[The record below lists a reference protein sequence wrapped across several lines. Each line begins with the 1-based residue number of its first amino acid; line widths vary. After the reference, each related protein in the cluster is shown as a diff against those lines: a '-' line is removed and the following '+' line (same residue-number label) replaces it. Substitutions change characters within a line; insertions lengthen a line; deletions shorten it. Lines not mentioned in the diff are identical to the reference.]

1 MRRSEFGREPLGLLM
16 AIIIKSA
23 GINQQIYDINML
35 IIDIIIRW
43 VYHLDLV
50 T

>member
-1 MRRSEFGREPLGLLM
+1 MRRPEFGREPLGLLM

-35 IIDIIIRW
+35 IIELIMQR
-43 VYHLDLV
+43 VYH
-50 T
+50 